1 LGSDGSLV
9 AEFLHESGDLGNL
22 VNRRF
27 RKQAMAHGVR
37 KIIAKPTQ
45 VVLQALGT
53 QLIFQITQQ

>member
-22 VNRRF
+22 GNRRF

-45 VVLQALGT
+45 VVL
-53 QLIFQITQQ
+53 